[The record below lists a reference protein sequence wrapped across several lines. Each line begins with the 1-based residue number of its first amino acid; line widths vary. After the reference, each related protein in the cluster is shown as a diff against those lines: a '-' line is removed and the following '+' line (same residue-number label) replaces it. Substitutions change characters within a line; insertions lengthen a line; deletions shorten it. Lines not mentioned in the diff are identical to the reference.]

1 MLSLILRRSRANF
14 RISSVTKA
22 QYTRKMSGFDTGM
35 PPPKV
40 QDMFEKVE
48 IDTAVSARKF
58 LVFGNTL
65 NRSTQPVRT

>member
-1 MLSLILRRSRANF
+1 
-14 RISSVTKA
+14 
-22 QYTRKMSGFDTGM
+22 MSWFDTGM

-58 LVFGNTL
+58 LVSGNTL
-65 NRSTQPVRT
+65 NRSTQPVRA